1 MVTNFQIATHVL
13 LPKEFQS
20 VRTAASL
27 CRLSPLR
34 TTMPKDKSG
43 KKEKKEKN
51 VKDLPE
57 ADDVEMGDAD
67 EPKVGN

>member
-1 MVTNFQIATHVL
+1 
-13 LPKEFQS
+13 
-20 VRTAASL
+20 
-27 CRLSPLR
+27 
-34 TTMPKDKSG
+34 MPKDKSG